1 MTEAALASADAPHAP
16 QVILQLLAKL
26 GIACREVSDSAEL
39 PAARRVQAVLL
50 DDAVGTLLVLFPQS
64 QLLDLAR
71 LTELTGRKLLAIKP
85 ERLERMLGK
94 HELHRLPAL
103 PPLTSSPCLYDE
115 RLLQEPRLLI
125 ESGQP
130 GILLEIASND
140 FRGLLGKAS
149 AARFGEPLENI
160 NLNLDRPDDDR
171 AEISQ
176 AVQAFTARRIQQRL
190 EQTIEIPPLP
200 QTAQK
205 IIKLRVD
212 PNASVDD
219 ITGLVE
225 TDPALAAQ
233 VVSWAASPYYAA
245 PGKIRSVEDAIVR
258 VLGFDLVINLALGLA
273 LGKSLS
279 LPKDQPQQATPYWQQ
294 AIYTAAVIE
303 GLTRAMPR
311 ELRPESG
318 LSYLGGLLHNFG
330 YLVLAHVF
338 PPHFSLICRHL
349 EVNPHLGHAYI
360 EQHLLGIT
368 REQIDDTASKTVQQ
382 AMRYTPGI
390 FTGQVGASN
399 RYDYVV
405 MRGFAD
411 NSVDN
416 IYLDGLKAMGD
427 SGTFSSMQVDPY
439 FLERIDVLKG
449 PSSVLYGRSLP
460 GGLVALTSK
469 KPLYEDYRQITGSIG
484 NMGQKEMGFDFS
496 GPLDEEKR
504 IAYRLIGLGK
514 GSDTQFDHVKEE
526 RYAIAPT
533 LAIDFSDDTTL
544 TLQGYLQHDPNGG
557 YHGGVPADGTLS
569 HHNGRHISR
578 EFFDGEPSKDD
589 FDRTQRM
596 FGYQLEHRIDDV
608 WSARQNFRYLDSDVD
623 LSQVYA
629 YGWSASEPNKLN
641 RYFSGAREHLQAYIV
656 DNMLQ
661 AEFATGAARHTLLT
675 GLDYQ
680 RRRTVVDWR
689 SGSASALDAFNP
701 VYGDDA
707 ISYFPDDNHTRRL
720 EQTGVYLQDLIDID
734 QWRFSLGLRQ
744 DWVSVTDKNR
754 STGSKADD
762 DWEKFT
768 GRIGALYLFDNGLAP
783 YVSYSESFNPNAYS
797 DASGTPLAPTEG
809 KQWELGLKFQAP
821 GSNSFYT
828 ASLFHITQEN
838 VASKEP
844 QDNFYTSVG
853 EVRSQGLE
861 LEAHTQLSDNLKLLG
876 SYTYTDITYT
886 KSLDGNQGHTPN
898 QAPKHMASLWA
909 DYAFDAGPLSGLSI
923 GGGARYVGETWADK
937 ENTLRV
943 PDYTLVDAR
952 IGYDLGKIGLKGLDV
967 SLNANNL
974 LDKDYVASCYSLDFC
989 YFGEKRNVTATVN
1002 YQF

>member
-85 ERLERMLGK
+85 ERLKRMLGK

-368 REQIDDTASKTVQQ
+368 REQIGAWLMRVWDMPDDLYCALRFQQDPSYTGPNAVYANLICLTNRLLRNSGIGDGPQQ
-382 AMRYTPGI
+382 AIPAALYERLGITPEKAGDAVKKVLEAEAALRELAAQ
-390 FTGQVGASN
+390 FN
-399 RYDYVV
+399 R
-405 MRGFAD
+405 
-411 NSVDN
+411 
-416 IYLDGLKAMGD
+416 
-427 SGTFSSMQVDPY
+427 
-439 FLERIDVLKG
+439 
-449 PSSVLYGRSLP
+449 LP
-460 GGLVALTSK
+460 G
-469 KPLYEDYRQITGSIG
+469 
-484 NMGQKEMGFDFS
+484 
-496 GPLDEEKR
+496 
-504 IAYRLIGLGK
+504 
-514 GSDTQFDHVKEE
+514 
-526 RYAIAPT
+526 
-533 LAIDFSDDTTL
+533 
-544 TLQGYLQHDPNGG
+544 
-557 YHGGVPADGTLS
+557 
-569 HHNGRHISR
+569 
-578 EFFDGEPSKDD
+578 
-589 FDRTQRM
+589 
-596 FGYQLEHRIDDV
+596 
-608 WSARQNFRYLDSDVD
+608 
-623 LSQVYA
+623 
-629 YGWSASEPNKLN
+629 
-641 RYFSGAREHLQAYIV
+641 
-656 DNMLQ
+656 
-661 AEFATGAARHTLLT
+661 
-675 GLDYQ
+675 
-680 RRRTVVDWR
+680 
-689 SGSASALDAFNP
+689 
-701 VYGDDA
+701 
-707 ISYFPDDNHTRRL
+707 
-720 EQTGVYLQDLIDID
+720 
-734 QWRFSLGLRQ
+734 
-744 DWVSVTDKNR
+744 
-754 STGSKADD
+754 
-762 DWEKFT
+762 
-768 GRIGALYLFDNGLAP
+768 
-783 YVSYSESFNPNAYS
+783 
-797 DASGTPLAPTEG
+797 
-809 KQWELGLKFQAP
+809 
-821 GSNSFYT
+821 
-828 ASLFHITQEN
+828 
-838 VASKEP
+838 
-844 QDNFYTSVG
+844 
-853 EVRSQGLE
+853 
-861 LEAHTQLSDNLKLLG
+861 
-876 SYTYTDITYT
+876 
-886 KSLDGNQGHTPN
+886 
-898 QAPKHMASLWA
+898 
-909 DYAFDAGPLSGLSI
+909 
-923 GGGARYVGETWADK
+923 
-937 ENTLRV
+937 
-943 PDYTLVDAR
+943 
-952 IGYDLGKIGLKGLDV
+952 
-967 SLNANNL
+967 
-974 LDKDYVASCYSLDFC
+974 
-989 YFGEKRNVTATVN
+989 
-1002 YQF
+1002 

>member
-311 ELRPESG
+311 EQIGAWLMRVWDMPDDLYCALRFQQDP
-318 LSYLGGLLHNFG
+318 SYTGPNAV
-330 YLVLAHVF
+330 YAN
-338 PPHFSLICRHL
+338 LICLTNRL
-349 EVNPHLGHAYI
+349 LRNSGIGDGPQQAIPAALYER
-360 EQHLLGIT
+360 LGIT
-368 REQIDDTASKTVQQ
+368 PEKAGDAVKKVLEAEAALRELAAQ
-382 AMRYTPGI
+382 
-390 FTGQVGASN
+390 FN
-399 RYDYVV
+399 R
-405 MRGFAD
+405 
-411 NSVDN
+411 
-416 IYLDGLKAMGD
+416 
-427 SGTFSSMQVDPY
+427 
-439 FLERIDVLKG
+439 
-449 PSSVLYGRSLP
+449 LP
-460 GGLVALTSK
+460 G
-469 KPLYEDYRQITGSIG
+469 
-484 NMGQKEMGFDFS
+484 
-496 GPLDEEKR
+496 
-504 IAYRLIGLGK
+504 
-514 GSDTQFDHVKEE
+514 
-526 RYAIAPT
+526 
-533 LAIDFSDDTTL
+533 
-544 TLQGYLQHDPNGG
+544 
-557 YHGGVPADGTLS
+557 
-569 HHNGRHISR
+569 
-578 EFFDGEPSKDD
+578 
-589 FDRTQRM
+589 
-596 FGYQLEHRIDDV
+596 
-608 WSARQNFRYLDSDVD
+608 
-623 LSQVYA
+623 
-629 YGWSASEPNKLN
+629 
-641 RYFSGAREHLQAYIV
+641 
-656 DNMLQ
+656 
-661 AEFATGAARHTLLT
+661 
-675 GLDYQ
+675 
-680 RRRTVVDWR
+680 
-689 SGSASALDAFNP
+689 
-701 VYGDDA
+701 
-707 ISYFPDDNHTRRL
+707 
-720 EQTGVYLQDLIDID
+720 
-734 QWRFSLGLRQ
+734 
-744 DWVSVTDKNR
+744 
-754 STGSKADD
+754 
-762 DWEKFT
+762 
-768 GRIGALYLFDNGLAP
+768 
-783 YVSYSESFNPNAYS
+783 
-797 DASGTPLAPTEG
+797 
-809 KQWELGLKFQAP
+809 
-821 GSNSFYT
+821 
-828 ASLFHITQEN
+828 
-838 VASKEP
+838 
-844 QDNFYTSVG
+844 
-853 EVRSQGLE
+853 
-861 LEAHTQLSDNLKLLG
+861 
-876 SYTYTDITYT
+876 
-886 KSLDGNQGHTPN
+886 
-898 QAPKHMASLWA
+898 
-909 DYAFDAGPLSGLSI
+909 
-923 GGGARYVGETWADK
+923 
-937 ENTLRV
+937 
-943 PDYTLVDAR
+943 
-952 IGYDLGKIGLKGLDV
+952 
-967 SLNANNL
+967 
-974 LDKDYVASCYSLDFC
+974 
-989 YFGEKRNVTATVN
+989 
-1002 YQF
+1002 